1 MSPRPEAEPLAV
13 VSGAGGA
20 PPLPRPRPLGLPL
33 FTLPTP
39 GITLPAPLMLMYGTV
54 SLNVQR
60 SVWYAAATGT
70 DQMSVVVS
78 VPYLPLL

>member
-1 MSPRPEAEPLAV
+1 M
-13 VSGAGGA
+13 
-20 PPLPRPRPLGLPL
+20 PPMMWPRPRPSGLPL
-33 FTLPTP
+33 FTRPTP

-60 SVWYAAATGT
+60 SPWYAAVTGT